1 LNDLIPKKEDQVH
14 FQENLILGFHK
25 MLMSMKKYNFKQPI
39 ATAEA
44 NIAVAICR
52 NIKII
57 L

>member
-1 LNDLIPKKEDQVH
+1 MLA
-14 FQENLILGFHK
+14 FHK
-25 MLMSMKKYNFKQPI
+25 ILIAMKKFNFKQPI

-52 NIKII
+52 NIKIV